1 MTVGEL
7 VQAIGDG
14 ISSALDAI
22 KQLTHKA
29 YTNVLATEIT
39 DILLWSVLALGFVGA
54 LAFLVFIN
62 GKYEEKKRARR
73 KYEYFRVKGLFGVRD
88 GLYYNTGVRK
98 SLLGGDIIEGEFI
111 RRDGIR
117 QDAIGYR
124 EKNVIPLQT
133 SEAEQFLKTWS
144 RPHAD

>member
-98 SLLGGDIIEGEFI
+98 SLLGGDIIEG
-111 RRDGIR
+111 
-117 QDAIGYR
+117 
-124 EKNVIPLQT
+124 
-133 SEAEQFLKTWS
+133 
-144 RPHAD
+144 